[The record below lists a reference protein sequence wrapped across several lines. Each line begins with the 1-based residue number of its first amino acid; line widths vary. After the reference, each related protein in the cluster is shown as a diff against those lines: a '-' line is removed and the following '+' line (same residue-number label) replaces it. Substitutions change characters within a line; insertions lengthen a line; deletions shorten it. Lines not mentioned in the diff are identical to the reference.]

1 MISIRQHLKY
11 LVEDIFKRH
20 TAAAIDELVAALDD
34 EIEERVRNRVDDLRQ
49 QLEQGG
55 TDGRH

>member
-55 TDGRH
+55 TQ